1 MSIISSWGRFFFL
14 LLLLLE
20 KAFSFSD
27 KKSNVAFVFYHVGLN
42 MTCIMFLVRGILEV
56 TGQDLTPGINGMVSG
71 LAGIGH
77 IVLGVSLVL
86 LLIFLFL
93 KVLRRAKRKPSQGV
107 GLPSGPGGAS
117 SGLPFFLDRPISP
130 DHPKAC
136 LATMTA
142 MISLMMGAA
151 KFSSTG
157 KE

>member
-1 MSIISSWGRFFFL
+1 MKKYCLSSIVYAFLALCGGFFYREFTKGLSFEGQTALSVVHVHYLVLGTFFVL

-27 KKSNVAFVFYHVGLN
+27 KKSNVVFVFYHVGLN

-56 TGQDLTPGINGMVSG
+56 TGQDLTSGIDGMVSG

-93 KVLRRAKRKPSQGV
+93 KVFRKDEAK
-107 GLPSGPGGAS
+107 A
-117 SGLPFFLDRPISP
+117 
-130 DHPKAC
+130 
-136 LATMTA
+136 
-142 MISLMMGAA
+142 
-151 KFSSTG
+151 
-157 KE
+157 